1 MHMLM
6 PGVSMDSSAR
16 LRDSGVHAIRCAG
29 VYDQERSDGYLISD
43 SLIVPLKMSP
53 IPHQGA
59 VNSPL
64 RSLLH
69 FSIPRLPGS
78 PPVTL
83 YSVRSS
89 YYGTFLVPHSL
100 LKIETQR
107 RREGK

>member
-43 SLIVPLKMSP
+43 SLIVPLTIPP

-69 FSIPRLPGS
+69 FSTPRLPG
-78 PPVTL
+78 PVTL

-89 YYGTFLVPHSL
+89 YCGTFLVPHSL